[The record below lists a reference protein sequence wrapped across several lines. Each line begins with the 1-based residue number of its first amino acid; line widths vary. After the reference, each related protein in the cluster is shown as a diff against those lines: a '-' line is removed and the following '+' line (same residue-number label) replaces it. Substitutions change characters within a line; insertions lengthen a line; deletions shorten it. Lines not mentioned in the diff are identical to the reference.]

1 MSPLAPR
8 PRVPIE
14 PGFFTI
20 PEAPAEPPRLL
31 GSRCR
36 SCGEVVFRR
45 RAVCAKCLAI
55 GTDDVQLGPRG
66 TLYTWTWTHL
76 PLFGSKRADAGGYGV
91 GQIDLPEGPRVQAVL
106 AGPREAFSIGMP
118 MVLDLEVL
126 GETAEGAEVVI
137 FRFKPQASEE
147 RAQRAEGERSPS
159 DAGAA

>member
-1 MSPLAPR
+1 M
-8 PRVPIE
+8 
-14 PGFFTI
+14 
-20 PEAPAEPPRLL
+20 
-31 GSRCR
+31 
-36 SCGEVVFRR
+36 
-45 RAVCAKCLAI
+45 
-55 GTDDVQLGPRG
+55 QLGPRG